1 MNNHKYQ
8 IIRTKSKTSHKL
20 KFFIDDIDHSASLKE
35 TQQKIIDTIKIDYD
49 TFIDT
54 VCISQNKASSFM
66 EKSAKER
73 KEVFSQIL
81 NLEDYNNLEQ
91 FTKNL
96 RKTLVTEYET
106 TQAELNSIK
115 SKVLLKEEYLDKLSS
130 YTNQLQQIDIK
141 SIQLELESI
150 QALKS
155 KIDTIK
161 SKNQLILSQRDQLQK
176 MIKRY
181 ESLIDKDE
189 KELSSI
195 TIDDSSNLEKDLK
208 EKTIVTEEL
217 NNSIQELKSLIA
229 GNKIKESFLR
239 KELKQLKDKKQN
251 IVNYDKAVCD
261 FCGNVL
267 TEEYKQSYVD
277 SLNVQGKKLFTKL
290 KQLLAS
296 IEETEEKVREKEK
309 IYVLMKKEIDDINK
323 LKQSIVI
330 NQNRID
336 TLNENIKRNNQ
347 ELIQL
352 KKDLAINELEEI
364 VEINEDEDINKKIF
378 MLKDNL
384 NQRMEEKNLYTSKIA
399 ILKDR
404 LEQIEQYEEQTLI
417 LEKELKEKALILED
431 YKSLIN
437 AFSKQGIQ
445 SFIIENTLPEI
456 EEEINNLLEELTNEK
471 ISISFAVQKETKS
484 KTVIDTLD
492 IIVND
497 SNINRKYETFSGGE
511 KFRIDFAC
519 HVGLS
524 RFLAKRANAS
534 IDLFILDENLGSQD
548 ETAKEIFVQYITKLN
563 NYFKQIL
570 IITHIND
577 IKEAFTNKILVKK
590 DENGSH
596 IEIL

>member
-8 IIRTKSKTSHKL
+8 IIRTKSKASHKL

-96 RKTLVTEYET
+96 RKTLVTEWET
-106 TQAELNSIK
+106 IQAELDSIK
-115 SKVLLKEEYLDKLSS
+115 NKVLLKEEYLDKLSS

-195 TIDDSSNLEKDLK
+195 VIDDSFNLEKDLK
-208 EKTIVTEEL
+208 EKTIIMEEL

-229 GNKIKESFLR
+229 GNKTKESFLR

-277 SLNVQGKKLFTKL
+277 SLNVQGKKLFTGL
-290 KQLLAS
+290 KQLLTS

-323 LKQSIVI
+323 LNQSIVI
-330 NQNRID
+330 NQNRIN

-352 KKDLAINELEEI
+352 RKDLAINELEEI

-404 LEQIEQYEEQTLI
+404 LEQIEQYEEQALI

-456 EEEINNLLEELTNEK
+456 EEEINNLLKELTNEK
-471 ISISFAVQKETKS
+471 ISISFVVQKETKS